1 MVIFLFLSSEYNLF
15 VQTYFCEINQW
26 IIYILITHFMSD
38 HYIHCE
44 FSDAVT
50 EKYTDFCNEIFTAI
64 FNIVKPD
71 KTHAN
76 IR

>member
-1 MVIFLFLSSEYNLF
+1 
-15 VQTYFCEINQW
+15 
-26 IIYILITHFMSD
+26 MSD
-38 HYIHCE
+38 RYIHCE